1 MKKFISIILTIAA
14 LVMTFGTMSV
24 AAEEAAEPTVDYE
37 IAGNLFKNGDFE
49 EGYENWSGLNGG
61 WAIGGAHSG
70 NYSMTV
76 SWGSGQKCSQNVTL
90 EKGKVYLLSVWVKLH
105 ENSTHDGSG
114 ATTAFYITSADGKEN
129 VKTALSNY
137 QKWNSDLGV
146 KYSKD
151 EWKQVIMAINTNGMV
166 NDSAAFTVGFNG
178 QSGAVVLVDDFYIGE
193 PVISDIVL
201 SNVTCT
207 INSTNAGFIYEWDE
221 DSVDMD
227 FSEMPGS
234 NGYSEPVC
242 YPVFL
247 NQLGTTNEM
256 PAMKNR
262 WSDVSVTLNYT
273 LNGSEG
279 LRVVSKSSSDPKFV
293 VTMAPQFTGAVRPN
307 VPEFTVTVAYGE
319 LSKDIKFTSKYSS
332 HKVFLTDENGTV
344 INEDGVLTN
353 GTWTPTYK
361 FYNKDKGW
369 VRYMAIS
376 VLYENGVMKDFVI
389 TKEIIKDQSTSNSLL
404 ETTATDSLTV
414 TDAENSVIKTFAW
427 RQGNGTTAPV
437 WQMEPLFEANVI
449 D

>member
-1 MKKFISIILTIAA
+1 MKKFISVILTIAA
-14 LVMTFGTMSV
+14 LVMAFSTVSV
-24 AAEEAAEPTVDYE
+24 FADEVDEVVDYE

-70 NYSMTV
+70 NYAMTV
-76 SWGSGQKCSQNVTL
+76 SWGSGQKCWQNVTL

-114 ATTAFYITSADGKEN
+114 ATTAFYITSAEEN

-151 EWKQVIMAINTNGMV
+151 EWKQVVMAINTNGMV
-166 NDSAAFTVGFNG
+166 NDSATFTVGFNG

-193 PVISDIVL
+193 PVISDIIL
-201 SNVTCT
+201 SNVTCSISSAQNT
-207 INSTNAGFIYEWDE
+207 GFIYEWDE

-227 FSEMPGS
+227 FSEIDNLG
-234 NGYSEPVC
+234 GYSQVVC
-242 YPVFL
+242 YPVFV
-247 NQLGTTNEM
+247 NQVGTTNEM
-256 PAMKNR
+256 PSMSGK
-262 WSDVSVTLNYT
+262 WSSVTVTQTPVTQDALAAID
-273 LNGSEG
+273 
-279 LRVVSKSSSDPKFV
+279 KSSSNPRFT
-293 VTMAPQFTGAVRPN
+293 VTMAPNFLADSMRTN
-307 VPEFTVTVAYGE
+307 VPEFDVVLTYGD
-319 LSKDIKFTSKYSS
+319 LTKTINFTSAYSS
-332 HKVFLTDENGTV
+332 HKVLLTDTNGTV
-344 INEDGVLTN
+344 IDEDDALTN

-376 VLYENGVMKDFVI
+376 VLYENGVMKDFVV
-389 TKEIIKDQSTSNSLL
+389 TKNLIKDASRKSNALL
-404 ETTATDSLTV
+404 TTTATDSLTV

-427 RQGNGTTAPV
+427 RQGNGTSVPV